1 MSVTFT
7 QDQRAAIDVRDASVL
22 VSAAAGSGK
31 TAVLVERIIAL
42 VSDESRPLDIDRL
55 LVVTFT
61 NAAAAQMRERITQ
74 ALSRAVEENPSSE
87 HLVRQLT
94 LVHNAQITTIDSF
107 CLYLIRN
114 HFDEIGLDPDFRV
127 ADEGEVRLL
136 ERDVLE
142 KMLEAYFAQGSR
154 EFLDCVEYFAPAGN
168 EKRLEEQ
175 ILGLYN
181 FVMSHPWP
189 EEWLERH
196 KRDYDVTA
204 DSLEGCDWVA
214 VLKEYVHTMVRE
226 AGRILDQ
233 ALVLSEEPDG
243 PYMYLDAL
251 EEEAAYLKC
260 LSDADTLEE
269 LYLQF
274 SQSPSVRLSSK
285 KDEKVSA
292 AKRERAKALRKEAKD
307 ILTKLR
313 EKYFQ
318 TSPAEQAGRMAACAP
333 RVSMLLSLVG
343 DYCVKVA
350 EKKREKNL
358 LDFSDMEHMALAI
371 LTERV
376 EGDVRPSR
384 TSLELRE
391 HYAQIMID
399 EYQDS
404 NLVQEYLLYSVSGE
418 EAGRY
423 NRFMVGDVKQ
433 SIYKFRLARPELFM
447 EKFARYKRKE
457 DVGRNKTDRMRERR
471 IDLKQNFRSRIQV
484 TDSVNEVF
492 SRIMGEDL
500 GGVAYDEDAALYPGA
515 SFPELER
522 PDQDGIAGLSSLD
535 SVGPNTLSEGPG
547 QGGSANGA
555 CGARRKRNR
564 RDVYE
569 TELLLTVDGED
580 GMEDRERE
588 ALAVAGKIRETVGK
602 LPVTDQATGALRP
615 ARYGDIVL
623 LLRTTAGWDEV
634 FKRVLEECGI
644 PVYITSRTGYFAAA
658 EVQTILNFLKV
669 LNNPLQD
676 IPLFGVLLSPVAGF
690 TDQEIAALRAGRGKE
705 KLYYSL
711 KAYGQE
717 GEEPV
722 LLRKC
727 RRFLDWFTHFRD
739 YVAYLPIHRLIGQFL
754 EETGY
759 LYTVSALPG
768 GEQRR
773 ANVEM
778 LVAKA
783 EKYEQT
789 SYFGLFHFLQY
800 MDQVEKYE
808 IDYGE
813 ASLQDEN
820 ADTVRIMSIHKS
832 KGLEFPVCFVCGLS
846 KRFNLQ
852 DTAKPVIVDMDY
864 GIGLDYV
871 DISSRIKAGTLKKS
885 VLALKLQRDSLGEEL
900 RVLYVAMTRAKEK
913 LILVG
918 NCKEAV
924 KEKVQKGEEEET
936 SDQTRQELLPFC
948 VRISASCYLDWLLP
962 AWLDCGRTVTWQ
974 DASVL
979 LAGRMKEE
987 QGRGLL
993 RARLSELAKEEE
1005 LLGRRG
1011 EVGEAEKREAK
1022 KREGEAKEKEEDRE
1036 GEEREEGGEER
1047 EEGGE
1052 EKEREEPA
1060 CQTDDARDPIRR
1072 LQERMESVYP
1082 HEILGRLYTKTTVS
1096 ELKKAGMEE
1105 TAEEAYRLFSEEEPI
1120 PYLPRFIREKE
1131 TQDSD
1136 THLAAREDRLRSGCQ
1151 PFCNRGFCPDEAD
1164 REMITEGKM
1173 GGAARGSAYHKV
1185 LELFDFKGRT
1195 RILSDKQTGE
1205 ILDSMVGH
1213 GLEKGY
1219 REAVRPDKITRFLKS
1234 GLAERMER
1242 AAQAGRL
1249 FKEQPFV
1256 LGLSASEMDPA
1267 FPETETVLIQGIID
1281 VFFEEEDGLV
1291 VADYKTDRVE
1301 DAGELLNRYRVQLE
1315 YYARALTQ
1323 ITGKFVKEKIIYS
1336 FALQQEI
1343 PV

>member
-1 MSVTFT
+1 MAVTFT
-7 QDQRAAIDVRDASVL
+7 EDQRAAIDVRDASVL

-94 LVHNAQITTIDSF
+94 LIHNAQITTIDSF

-127 ADEGEVRLL
+127 ADEGEIRLL
-136 ERDVLE
+136 GRDVLE
-142 KMLEAYFAQGSR
+142 QMLEEYFAQGSR

-175 ILGLYN
+175 ILGLYQ
-181 FVMSHPWP
+181 FAMSHPWP

-196 KRDYDVTA
+196 KGDYDVTA
-204 DSLEGCDWVA
+204 DSLEDCDWVA
-214 VLKEYVHTMVRE
+214 VLKEYVHTMAAE
-226 AGRILDQ
+226 AGRIMNQ
-233 ALVLSEEPDG
+233 ALALGEEPDG

-251 EEEAAYLKC
+251 EQEAAYLKC
-260 LSDADTLEE
+260 LSSADTLEE

-274 SQSPSVRLSSK
+274 SQIPSVRLSSK
-285 KDEKVSA
+285 KDEKVSPE
-292 AKRERAKALRKEAKD
+292 KRERAKALRKEAKD
-307 ILTKLR
+307 IVTKLR

-318 TSPAEQAGRMAACAP
+318 TAPAQQAAHMAACAP
-333 RVSMLLSLVG
+333 QVSMLLSLAG
-343 DYCVKVA
+343 DYCTRLA

-371 LTERV
+371 LIKRTE
-376 EGDVRPSR
+376 EGVRPSR
-384 TSLELRE
+384 TALELRE

-418 EAGRY
+418 EEGRY

-447 EKFARYKRKE
+447 EKFARYRRKE
-457 DVGRNKTDRMRERR
+457 EGSGIGTDGIRERR
-471 IDLKQNFRSRIQV
+471 IDLRQNFRSRIQV
-484 TDSVNEVF
+484 TDSVNQVF

-500 GGVAYDEDAALYPGA
+500 GGVAYDEEAALYPGA
-515 SFPELER
+515 SFPEPEASNR
-522 PDQDGIAGLSSLD
+522 SGTAG
-535 SVGPNTLSEGPG
+535 
-547 QGGSANGA
+547 GA
-555 CGARRKRNR
+555 CGAKES
-564 RDVYE
+564 VYE
-569 TELLLTVDGED
+569 TELLLTVAGED

-588 ALAVAGKIRETVGK
+588 ALAVAEKIREVVGK
-602 LPVTDQATGALRP
+602 LPVTDPETGASRP

-676 IPLFGVLLSPVAGF
+676 IPLFGVLRSPVADF
-690 TDQEIAALRAGRGKE
+690 SDREIAALRAGRGKE

-711 KAYGQE
+711 KAYVQE
-717 GEEPV
+717 GEDAV

-727 RRFLDWFTHFRD
+727 ERFLDWFTHFRD
-739 YVAYLPIHRLIGQFL
+739 YVSYLPIHRLIGQFL

-778 LVAKA
+778 LITKA
-783 EKYEQT
+783 EKFEKT
-789 SYFGLFHFLQY
+789 SYFGLFHFLRY
-800 MDQVEKYE
+800 MEQVEKYE

-846 KRFNLQ
+846 KRFNMQ

-871 DISSRIKAGTLKKS
+871 DISSRIRAGTLKKS
-885 VLALKLQRDSLGEEL
+885 VLALRLQRDSLGEEL

-918 NCKEAV
+918 NCKETV
-924 KEKVQKGEEEET
+924 REKMQKDEAEET
-936 SDQTRQELLPFC
+936 FDPERQALLPFY

-974 DASVL
+974 DASSL

-987 QGRGLL
+987 QGRGRL
-993 RARLSELAKEEE
+993 RARLEELSKEEAY
-1005 LLGRRG
+1005 
-1011 EVGEAEKREAK
+1011 GEAGKGGAEEGKTEERKEEKGNEREAQSSL
-1022 KREGEAKEKEEDRE
+1022 
-1036 GEEREEGGEER
+1036 
-1047 EEGGE
+1047 
-1052 EKEREEPA
+1052 P
-1060 CQTDDARDPIRR
+1060 DASRDPVRSSIRR
-1072 LQERMESVYP
+1072 LRERMESVYP

-1105 TAEEAYRLFSEEEPI
+1105 AAEEAYRLFAEEEP
-1120 PYLPRFIREKE
+1120 
-1131 TQDSD
+1131 
-1136 THLAAREDRLRSGCQ
+1136 
-1151 PFCNRGFCPDEAD
+1151 
-1164 REMITEGKM
+1164 EGGM
-1173 GGAARGSAYHKV
+1173 GGAARGSAYHRA
-1185 LELFDFKGRT
+1185 LELFDFKRRA
-1195 RILSDKQTGE
+1195 RILSDRKTGE
-1205 ILDSMVGH
+1205 ILDAMVGH

-1219 REAVRPDKITRFLKS
+1219 REAVRPDRIDCFLES

-1242 AAQAGRL
+1242 AAWAGRL

-1256 LGLSASEMDPA
+1256 LGLPASEMDPA

-1291 VADYKTDRVE
+1291 VADYKTDRVK

-1323 ITGKFVKEKIIYS
+1323 ITGKPVKEKIIYS